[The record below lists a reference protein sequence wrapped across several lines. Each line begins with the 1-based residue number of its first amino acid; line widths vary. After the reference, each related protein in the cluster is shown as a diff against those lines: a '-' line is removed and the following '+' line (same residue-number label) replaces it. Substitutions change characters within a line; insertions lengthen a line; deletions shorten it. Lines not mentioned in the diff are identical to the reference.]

1 MQPSRLEKNKNI
13 SAVYRS
19 CMRTCVRY
27 SGSESASES
36 SAFPTGPPCAGVSRG
51 YTAPMPEQSHDQL
64 SRLQEYQQRLEKLM
78 EAAREGFERQTP
90 KVLDKL
96 AATARNMAQRLDDM
110 AGEAR
115 RTRAEKQA
123 RPESAGTSAP
133 APEPTDEP
141 PSSAGESRTAGA

>member
-1 MQPSRLEKNKNI
+1 
-13 SAVYRS
+13 
-19 CMRTCVRY
+19 
-27 SGSESASES
+27 
-36 SAFPTGPPCAGVSRG
+36 
-51 YTAPMPEQSHDQL
+51 MPEQSDDQL
-64 SRLQEYQQRLEKLM
+64 SRLQEYQQRLEKLV

-90 KVLDKL
+90 EVLDKL

-115 RTRAEKQA
+115 RTRAEKEA

-141 PSSAGESRTAGA
+141 PPSAGESRTAGA